1 MRILSIES
9 VKDSSKRLIANG
21 LYRKSAGKCSIWA
34 EQYRRIKGQP
44 WQFTLRPWLREMHDA
59 DDFHCVGQKSAQV
72 GYTETVLNRSFYN
85 IDFHGKDVLYILPSQ
100 HPDAKDFSVTRFDP
114 AIQES
119 EHLSNL
125 FSDVKNVGLKRAG
138 SACLYIRGS
147 RSRSQLKSIPVAFL
161 VMDEV
166 DEFSK
171 EAIGLAEERLSG
183 QETKQQ
189 WAISTP
195 SIPDHGINA
204 FFKESTQEHFFFKC
218 PSCSRQTELVFP
230 DSLVITADSV
240 KDPAIYDSHLICK
253 ECKAKLPHDQKPD
266 FLATGKWVAQEP
278 AYRTR
283 GFYINQLYSSTVQ
296 PWEIADKYLRSR
308 DDIVVEQEFYNSKL
322 GLPKIPQGSQILE
335 SDIDAARGDYLNRD
349 NSYIRRFTTMGIDVG
364 TWLHVIISSWEF
376 PENSRDINTS
386 AVNNVALINK
396 VETFAELHDL
406 VREYE
411 PRNMVIDAHPEKRL
425 ALDFARQYPGRAFVC
440 FYGNN
445 PTSDLS
451 ERTDSITVDRTS
463 WLDMAL
469 GRFKNGTIRVP
480 KDVPLE
486 FKENVRALVRTPKK
500 NDDGSI
506 SFRYLNT
513 RADHYAHALNY
524 SEIALRL
531 SQGFG
536 SLQTL
541 EW

>member
-1 MRILSIES
+1 MRTPSIES
-9 VKDSSKRLIANG
+9 VRNSSKLLIANG
-21 LYRKSAGKCSIWA
+21 LYRKSARKCSIWA

-44 WQFTLRPWLREMHDA
+44 WTFTLRPWLREMHDA
-59 DDFHCVGQKSAQV
+59 DDIHCVGQKAAQV

-85 IDFHGKDVLYILPSQ
+85 IDFHGKDVLYVLPSQ
-100 HPDAKDFSVTRFDP
+100 QPDAKDFSVTRFDP

-119 EHLSNL
+119 EHLSSL

-138 SACLYIRGS
+138 NACLYIRGS

-166 DEFSK
+166 DEFSE
-171 EAIGLAEERLSG
+171 EAIALAAERLSG
-183 QETKQQ
+183 QEHKQQ
-189 WAISTP
+189 WEISTP

-204 FFKESTQEHFFFKC
+204 LFKESTQEHFFFKC
-218 PSCSRQTELVFP
+218 PSCSRQTELIFP
-230 DSLVITADSV
+230 ESLVITAESV
-240 KDPAIYDSHLICK
+240 KDPKIYDSYLICK
-253 ECKAKLPHDQKPD
+253 ECKAHLPHEQKPE
-266 FLATGKWVAQEP
+266 FLATGQWVAQEP

-296 PWEIADKYLRSR
+296 PWEIADKYIRGQ
-308 DDIVVEQEFYNSKL
+308 DNVVAEQEFYNSKL

-335 SDIDAARGDYLNRD
+335 ADIDAARGDYLNRD
-349 NSYIRRFTTMGIDVG
+349 NSYLRRFTTMGVDVG
-364 TWLHVIISSWEF
+364 TWLHVTITSWEF
-376 PENSRDINTS
+376 PQKSRDINNQATATVS
-386 AVNNVALINK
+386 YINK
-396 VETFAELHDL
+396 VEKFSELHDL
-406 VREYE
+406 VHEFR
-411 PRNMVIDAHPEKRL
+411 PKTIVVDAHPEKRL
-425 ALDFARQYPGRAFVC
+425 ALDFVRQYPGTAFVC

-451 ERTDSITVDRTS
+451 ERSESVTVDRTT
-463 WLDMAL
+463 WLDMSL

-486 FKENVRALVRTPKK
+486 FKENLRALVRTPKK